1 MIINIIEPKEVT
13 DNEVLEFFIHQ
24 VALGL
29 PFEQFIG
36 YFEVVDLD
44 RVRKLWEEADDK
56 FAELIGEYEFGY
68 VDEDELEWR
77 EYI

>member
-29 PFEQFIG
+29 PFEQFVE
-36 YFEVVDLD
+36 YFEVKDFD
-44 RVRKLWEEADDK
+44 RVRELWEEAT
-56 FAELIGEYEFGY
+56 I
-68 VDEDELEWR
+68 EWSEMICER
-77 EYI
+77 GIDYSIEE

>member
-29 PFEQFIG
+29 PFEQFVE
-36 YFEVVDLD
+36 YFEVKDLD
-44 RVRKLWEEADDK
+44 RVR
-56 FAELIGEYEFGY
+56 EL
-68 VDEDELEWR
+68 WR
-77 EYI
+77 EATIEWSERMCDREMDDSDIIY